1 MQRSIP
7 VVVFVALG
15 FIWGSSWLA
24 IKVGLEY
31 LPPFLFAGIRFAVA
45 SVFLIFL
52 VPVLHARIPRD
63 SFSWGIM
70 LVIGIFQITLC
81 YGLTF
86 WGEQY
91 ITSGLTAVLS
101 ATLPFFIVIFA
112 RVLVKS
118 ERITRRKIVGICVAF
133 VGVSVIFWPSLMSP
147 FSSVKLS
154 LLGSLAIVVSTASG
168 GVGTVIAKKYSNRI
182 DPTTNVL
189 VQSIIGSVTL
199 SSVGLVTERDVA
211 FEFTP
216 TVIAVVLYLGIICS
230 ALAFVGFYWLLT
242 KITAT
247 NISLILL
254 ITPVIALLLG
264 WLILQEELAPAVA
277 LGALL
282 ILSGVYVTLEK
293 ENGLVS

>member
-1 MQRSIP
+1 M
-7 VVVFVALG
+7 FVALS

-52 VPVLHARIPRD
+52 VPVLHVRIPRD

-277 LGALL
+277 LGTLL